1 MLMRYKALLV
11 SLFIANSFC
20 HGQTTRDDDNGLSEL
35 FKQSTE
41 EFFKLNPMAAT
52 FAGDMRYNDQFPI
65 TFTDSYNE
73 KMKDYYT
80 RYRTG
85 LLKFDRNILND
96 NDKISYDIF
105 LRNMDL
111 GLEGLTYK
119 GNRMPFTQFGG
130 VQLSMGQ
137 LGNGTGA
144 QPFKT
149 VQDYDNWLKRAK
161 QFSAWADSAIVYF
174 KKGIKEGIVL
184 PKTLV
189 VKMIPQLDALNAADI
204 TKSVFYGPITRFPAS
219 FSEADKT
226 RLTEEYKKLITDY
239 LNPAYKKLSAF
250 LSTEYMAKARST
262 SGIGSLPNGD
272 KLYDYAI
279 RAFTTTNKTPDE
291 LFNTGLAEV
300 KRIRAEMEKI
310 KEEVKFEGTLD
321 SFFVY
326 TKTNPKFLPYK
337 TAEEVLEAYRAIQ
350 TKIEPHINSL
360 FSLRPKTAF
369 EVRQT
374 ESFRAASAAAQYFSG
389 LADGSRPGIFYVP
402 IVDATKYTTAKE
414 NLFIHEAIPGHHFQI
429 MLQRENK
436 NIPRF
441 RQEGGNSAYAEGWG
455 LYCESLGKL
464 LGCYDDP
471 YQHFYALGDEMHRAI
486 RLVVDAGM
494 HAKGW
499 TREEAIKYM
508 RANEPITEQSATAE
522 IERYMANP
530 GQALSYKVGELKI
543 KELRDKYSKALG
555 DKFRLSEF
563 HDEIL
568 RDGAMPLSVLEA
580 KMDAW
585 AKSKATGK
593 PKGF

>member
-1 MLMRYKALLV
+1 MKRTVFLGLLLMLTGFCKAQNPV
-11 SLFIANSFC
+11 
-20 HGQTTRDDDNGLSEL
+20 DDDMSLQEL
-35 FKQSTE
+35 FKESTE
-41 EFFKLNPMAAT
+41 DAFKLSPMAAT
-52 FAGDMRYNDQFPI
+52 FAGDMRYNDQFSI
-65 TFTDSYNE
+65 NFTDSYIE
-73 KMKDYYT
+73 KMKEYYT
-80 RYRTG
+80 KYRTA
-85 LLKFDRNILND
+85 LLKFDRSKLNP
-96 NDKISYDIF
+96 NDQISYDIF

-111 GLEGLTYK
+111 ALEGYK
-119 GNRMPFTQFGG
+119 YKSNRIPFTQFGG
-130 VQLSMGQ
+130 VQLTMGQ

-161 QFSAWADSAIVYF
+161 QFSAWADSAIIYF
-174 KKGIKEGIVL
+174 KKGMKEGIVL

-189 VKMIPQLDALNAADI
+189 VKMIPQLDALNAADV
-204 TKSVFYGPITRFPAS
+204 TKSVFYGPVKNFPS
-219 FSEADKT
+219 TFSDADKT

-239 LNPAYKKLSAF
+239 INPAYKKLSAF
-250 LSTEYMAKARST
+250 LSTEYMAKARTT
-262 SGIGSLPNGD
+262 SGIGALPGGD
-272 KLYDYAI
+272 KLYDYSI
-279 RAFTTTNKTPDE
+279 RVFTTTNKTPDE

-310 KEEVKFEGTLD
+310 KEQVKFEGTLD

-326 TKTNPKFLPYK
+326 AKTDPKFLPYK
-337 TAEEVLEAYRAIQ
+337 TPEEVLEAYRAIQ
-350 TKIEPHINSL
+350 SKIEPHLSSL

-374 ESFRAASAAAQYFSG
+374 ESFRAASAAAQYFAG

-429 MLQRENK
+429 MIQRENK

-455 LYCESLGKL
+455 LYAENLGKM

-486 RLVVDAGM
+486 RLVVDAGI

-499 TREEAIKYM
+499 TREQAIKYM
-508 RANEPITEQSATAE
+508 RENEPITEQSATAE

-555 DKFRLSEF
+555 DKFKLSEF
-563 HDEIL
+563 HDEL
-568 RDGAMPLSVLEA
+568 LKDGAMPLSVLEA

-585 AKSKATGK
+585 AKMKAGGK
-593 PKGF
+593 LKGF